1 MSSKIK
7 FFVVA
12 VLTLAFGVFVGSAA
26 AQDTTTTQKQDNNV
40 QKPEKGERRGG
51 FDHREGPGF
60 GGPRRGGPEGMLR
73 EFRDLNLTDAQKQQI
88 HTILENNKP
97 DQAAMD
103 QMRSLMEAR
112 RNGTLTD
119 DQKQQLKTLRE
130 QQGEKMK
137 SVHEQILNVLT
148 PEQKQ
153 QLEQKRQEMR
163 QKWEQRQ
170 QQQAAP
176 KTDKPSEKPTN

>member
-7 FFVVA
+7 FFMVT
-12 VLTLAFGVFVGSAA
+12 VLTLAFGVFVGTAA
-26 AQDTTTTQKQDNNV
+26 AQDTTTTQKQNNV

-51 FDHREGPGF
+51 FGRHDGADPGF

-88 HTILENNKP
+88 HTILESNKP
-97 DQAAMD
+97 DQAAME
-103 QMRSLMEAR
+103 QMQTLREAR

-119 DQKQQLKTLRE
+119 DQKQQLKTLH
-130 QQGEKMK
+130 QQQAEKMR
-137 SVHEQILNVLT
+137 SIHEQVLNVLT

-170 QQQAAP
+170 QQQTAP
-176 KTDKPSEKPTN
+176 KTDKSSE